1 MRRYLVQNAEGTI
14 VAVVRSG
21 VQRTTVS
28 DSGPSNAT
36 VPSGEEDVAEMEF
49 WAIPLPGQTVHEVD
63 LPSELEDL
71 QGAELFEALM
81 SYEVKAGE
89 KELVLRDSDRS

>member
-1 MRRYLVQNAEGTI
+1 MRRYLVEDAEGRI

-21 VQRTTVS
+21 VHRTTVS
-28 DSGPSNAT
+28 RSGPSSAT
-36 VPSGEEDVAEMEF
+36 VPSGEEDVAEMTF
-49 WAIPLPGQTVHEVD
+49 WVTPLPGQTVHEVD

-89 KELVLRDSDRS
+89 TELVLRDSNRS